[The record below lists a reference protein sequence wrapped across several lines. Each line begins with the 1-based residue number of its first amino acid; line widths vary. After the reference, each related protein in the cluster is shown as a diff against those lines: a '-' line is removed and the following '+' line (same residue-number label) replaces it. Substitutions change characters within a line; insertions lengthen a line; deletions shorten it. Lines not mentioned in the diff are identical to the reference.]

1 MNIERTIELADQG
14 QPEAIDELAS
24 YLADL
29 FIGATSK
36 QEAAEA
42 IKILLQIIWKRK

>member
-29 FIGATSK
+29 FIGAKSK
-36 QEAAEA
+36 QEVVDA
-42 IKILLQIIWKRK
+42 IKILFRIIRKMK